1 MLHLTSVCRSGL
13 LAALVLAC
21 SGCATLQRGRNE
33 DVRIDVEPAFAA
45 VTTSLG
51 RTCKGTCA
59 LSVPRSEG
67 FVVNAAAPGYF
78 PQSVRVEPSLSWE
91 GTRSVASNAAGP
103 LFVGVGV
110 DVYTGAGFDHAPNPV
125 VIRLRRR
132 PDAGP
137 ATAAPGH
144 P

>member
-1 MLHLTSVCRSGL
+1 MLHLTSVCRRGL
-13 LAALVLAC
+13 LAALVLAS
-21 SGCATLQRGRNE
+21 SGCATLQRGSNE

-51 RTCKGTCA
+51 QTCKGACT

-67 FVVNAAAPGYF
+67 FVVTAAAPGYF
-78 PQSVRVEPSLSWE
+78 PQSVRVEPSLSWQ

-110 DVYTGAGFDHAPNPV
+110 DVYTGAGLDHAPNPV

-132 PDAGP
+132 ADAEPPTAP
-137 ATAAPGH
+137 AARP
-144 P
+144 